1 MNKYEKHDQIATK
14 HATHGPALPFGFDVA
29 QIMDTTNGLAAMTEF
44 NGKLFAGLVDLNKE
58 CVRFIH
64 QRLREDLNLPQKLA
78 ACKSPKDLF
87 AAYTDF
93 YRAAS
98 HDYQHEFA
106 RILKM
111 GQSLAAEATQI
122 VQAPHRPSK

>member
-1 MNKYEKHDQIATK
+1 M
-14 HATHGPALPFGFDVA
+14 PFGFDVA
-29 QIMDTTNGLAAMTEF
+29 QLMDTTNGFAAMTEF
-44 NGKLFAGLVDLNKE
+44 NGKLFAGLVYLNKE
-58 CVRFIH
+58 YVRFIN
-64 QRLREDLNLPQKLA
+64 QRLLEDLNLPQKLA
-78 ACKSPKDLF
+78 ACKAPQDLF

-111 GQSLAAEATQI
+111 GQSLTAEAT
-122 VQAPHRPSK
+122 